1 MYINFTIYNFGKDPT
16 FWYKLK
22 SFRKQLSKNK
32 HLEIET
38 VFSNYNLLS
47 FEFDCTLRGKD
58 HAGIRLKLNFC
69 GLELEI
75 HFYDSRHWDY
85 KNQCWEVNSAEEMTK
100 NNLDG
105 F

>member
-1 MYINFTIYNFGKDPT
+1 MYFNFTIYNFTKKPD

-22 SFRKQLSKNK
+22 SYRRQLSKNK

-38 VFSNYNLLS
+38 FFSNYYLFS
-47 FEFDCTLRGKD
+47 FEFDGKPIGKD

-75 HFYDSRHWDY
+75 NFYDSRHWDY
-85 KNQCWEVNSAEEMTK
+85 KKKCWEEK
-100 NNLDG
+100 
-105 F
+105 